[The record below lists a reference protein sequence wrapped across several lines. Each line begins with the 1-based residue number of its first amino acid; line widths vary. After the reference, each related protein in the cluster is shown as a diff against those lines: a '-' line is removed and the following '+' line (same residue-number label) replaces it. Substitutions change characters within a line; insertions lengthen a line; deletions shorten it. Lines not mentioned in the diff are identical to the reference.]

1 MALLPRIPNAPTEYD
16 DSYFSQIFRTLI
28 NYFDNSSTNLAN
40 GSINDYST
48 LPTSGYNLRVGQLY
62 IAVDFVKVVL
72 SGVAYAPSFALTLS
86 LGTVTVS

>member
-1 MALLPRIPNAPTEYD
+1 MAHTPRIPNAPQEYD
-16 DSYFSQIFRTLI
+16 STYFEQVFRTLI
-28 NYFDNSSTNLAN
+28 AYFTFTTTNLSN

-62 IAVDFVKVVL
+62 IAADFVKVVL
-72 SGVAYAPSFALTLS
+72 SGVAYAPSYVLTLS